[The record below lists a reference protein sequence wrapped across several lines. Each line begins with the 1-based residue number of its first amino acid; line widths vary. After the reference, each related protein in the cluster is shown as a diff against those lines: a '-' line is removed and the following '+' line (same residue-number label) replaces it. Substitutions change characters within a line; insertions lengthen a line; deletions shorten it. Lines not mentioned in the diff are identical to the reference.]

1 MHYIMKV
8 ITFFFLTLSLI
19 KNVFSI
25 ERSDIISFMVNGW
38 IKLEGLLPE
47 LLDTSLRKD
56 IIDTSNA
63 LEMRYIGYILCNVST

>member
-1 MHYIMKV
+1 MKV

-19 KNVFSI
+19 KIVFSI